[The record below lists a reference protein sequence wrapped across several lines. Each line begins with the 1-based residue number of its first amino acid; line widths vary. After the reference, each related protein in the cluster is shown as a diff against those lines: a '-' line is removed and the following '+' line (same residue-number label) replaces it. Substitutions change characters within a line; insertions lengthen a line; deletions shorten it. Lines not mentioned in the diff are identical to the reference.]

1 MLLLDS
7 LWCGLRVVFYI
18 LLVGGLVVVC
28 LCFSWW
34 FGGCSLQLCLKVV
47 LFDDC
52 VS

>member
-7 LWCGLRVVFYI
+7 LWCGSRVVFYI
-18 LLVGGLVVVC
+18 LLVGGLCAC
-28 LCFSWW
+28 LLVFSWW
-34 FGGCSLQLCLKVV
+34 LGGCNLQLCLRVA